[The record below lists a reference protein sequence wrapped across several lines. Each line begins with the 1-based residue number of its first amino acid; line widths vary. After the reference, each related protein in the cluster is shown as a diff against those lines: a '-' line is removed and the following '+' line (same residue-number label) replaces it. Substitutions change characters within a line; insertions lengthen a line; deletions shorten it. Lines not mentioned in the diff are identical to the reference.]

1 MKIGTTGTR
10 TPFLHESELG
20 ESNLAI
26 TSSNYD
32 ITKREEMELRRA
44 IDESSKM
51 EQGSGKYYV

>member
-20 ESNLAI
+20 DSNLS
-26 TSSNYD
+26 TFSDFD
-32 ITKREEMELRRA
+32 ITNNEDVEIKNAM
-44 IDESSKM
+44 DESSKM